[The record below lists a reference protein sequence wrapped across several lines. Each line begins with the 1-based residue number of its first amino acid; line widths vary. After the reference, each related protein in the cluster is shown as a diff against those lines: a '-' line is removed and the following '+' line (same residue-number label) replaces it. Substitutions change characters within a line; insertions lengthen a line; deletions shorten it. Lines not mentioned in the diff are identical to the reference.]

1 MSAFQTATVLYSLPS
16 IFVITSSLVYYHL
29 YNTNKTN
36 LMSHKTEQS
45 LCGNPG
51 LHIQTVIS
59 MVNTTQVLFHVEIN
73 LFKDSHIWFHTY
85 CPPKRFRCNQL

>member
-36 LMSHKTEQS
+36 S
-45 LCGNPG
+45 N
-51 LHIQTVIS
+51 V
-59 MVNTTQVLFHVEIN
+59 TQNRAEPLWKSRFAYP
-73 LFKDSHIWFHTY
+73 DSNFNGEYHPSIIP
-85 CPPKRFRCNQL
+85 CRNKLV